1 MLPEHLDAQVDLSA
15 IKVLPVFKTLYERG
29 QLDPADMVR
38 TFNMGVGLAMVV
50 ADEHRDS
57 VINRLNQHDC
67 HAYPIGTIVEGNK
80 QVQFS
85 GSLAL

>member
-1 MLPEHLDAQVDLSA
+1 
-15 IKVLPVFKTLYERG
+15 
-29 QLDPADMVR
+29 VR
-38 TFNMGVGLAMVV
+38 TFNMGVGLALVV

-57 VINRLNQHDC
+57 VINHLKQHDC
-67 HAYPIGTIVEGNK
+67 HAYPIGTIVEGSK